1 MRQIPTKTNTKNLT
15 TKPQTRTNICPKVPG
30 LQRLGDPKI
39 LNTTVHPIPRFVL
52 LTGTSRQVTLVAKP
66 VSLFVQTELEYP
78 STDSYNILLCP
89 SVPYRAETA
98 KPKLFH

>member
-1 MRQIPTKTNTKNLT
+1 M
-15 TKPQTRTNICPKVPG
+15 
-30 LQRLGDPKI
+30 
-39 LNTTVHPIPRFVL
+39 L